1 MDLMV
6 GLLVVVSGLVAQP
19 RPAACPGVIPIRPP
33 LVALDD
39 ASMRAA
45 VIASY
50 TGIYGHPPSG
60 LPGSGAE
67 DVGYWIAI
75 SNHYGEFSDH
85 VCRAGWSKYWEEKLR
100 GSDSVNPA
108 LGDQPAQFQPVP
120 TTTPPPTPAGLQPEP
135 TSDLAAVSAKLDAM
149 LSQIEQLRQQ
159 QAADTDRIETRI
171 NEVVA
176 GAKKSAAPLILKI
189 LSLGLA
195 K

>member
-1 MDLMV
+1 V
-6 GLLVVVSGLVAQP
+6 IGLFLTLVLVQ
-19 RPAACPGVIPIRPP
+19 RPAECPGTIPVRPP
-33 LVALDD
+33 LVGLDD

-50 TGIYGHPPSG
+50 TGIYGRPPSG

-67 DVGYWIAI
+67 DVGYWITI

-85 VCRAGWSKYWEEKLR
+85 VCRAGWSRYWEEKLR
-100 GSDSVNPA
+100 GNDSVNPA
-108 LGDQPAQFQPVP
+108 LGDQPAEFQPGAV
-120 TTTPPPTPAGLQPEP
+120 PTPATTSAPPAEP
-135 TSDLAAVSAKLDAM
+135 APDLAALDAKLTTI
-149 LSQIEQLRQQ
+149 LYQIEQLRQQ

-176 GAKKSAAPLILKI
+176 NAKKSAAPLILKI